1 VADAGSALEQLQA
14 DLETIDQILQQLQLS
29 SATEPPELQQLA
41 QQMSQR
47 QQELQQRQQQLS
59 QDLKRVEQALPTAD
73 GSASKAMKQGEQ
85 AMERADK
92 SLRRGESMPGEDHQ
106 RDAAR
111 NVRDAKERLDQ
122 QMQQAAEMQRLR
134 KQMQQGQDSGRKNGG
149 NEEHL
154 SPEDF
159 TLPVPED
166 FQTPEEYRRALLEGM
181 EADVPEEYRALNQRY
196 FEELVRQ

>member
-1 VADAGSALEQLQA
+1 MTASPRPAILKGRPLI
-14 DLETIDQILQQLQLS
+14 DLFSGRLMTES
-29 SATEPPELQQLA
+29 SFA
-41 QQMSQR
+41 
-47 QQELQQRQQQLS
+47 
-59 QDLKRVEQALPTAD
+59 
-73 GSASKAMKQGEQ
+73 
-85 AMERADK
+85 
-92 SLRRGESMPGEDHQ
+92 DHQ